1 MKKALA
7 TILILSTIQ
16 TFPTPAYA
24 LHTSSAVSSSLRNS
38 TVAIVASS
46 VNNTGGQ
53 DLSDI
58 QQPNFDVLLKQKEQ
72 DEKFWFEYNN
82 PKFKIYKLSDLEDI
96 KSKNLVKVFHLDK
109 IYLAKIEMM
118 YSKLA
123 YEGIIKD
130 KTLIYQKIKEDALDL
145 WIARASINLTIN
157 QLKKQEFFHWN
168 FFKYELR
175 NTTKQEDIASILN
188 NRLRYDNVER
198 VFNKEG
204 YTRYLLSVITDKNLE
219 GVVVSKADNNSNS
232 KVKYKIEKIP
242 YKVTK
247 LFP

>member
-1 MKKALA
+1 MKKVLT
-7 TILILSTIQ
+7 TILILSTLQ
-16 TFPTPAYA
+16 TFPAPVYA
-24 LHTSSAVSSSLRNS
+24 LHTSSAVSTSLSNSS
-38 TVAIVASS
+38 AIIVASS
-46 VNNTGGQ
+46 INNTEKQ
-53 DLSDI
+53 YLLDT
-58 QQPNFDVLLKQKEQ
+58 QQANFDDLLRQKEL

-96 KSKNLVKVFHLDK
+96 ESKNLVKVFTLDK

-145 WIARASINLTIN
+145 WIARASINITIN
-157 QLKKQEFFHWN
+157 QLKKQKFYHWN
-168 FFKYELR
+168 FFRYELR
-175 NTTKQEDIASILN
+175 NTTKQEDIAP
-188 NRLRYDNVER
+188 NVER
-198 VFNKEG
+198 VFNREG
-204 YTRYLLSVITDKNLE
+204 YTRYLLSVIRDKNLE
-219 GVVVSKADNNSNS
+219 GVVVSVNPNNSNS
-232 KVKYKIEKIP
+232 KVKFKIEKIP